1 MKWSNIKTTIFK
13 ELRGIFRD
21 KKSLITLVMLPFIIP
36 FYILL
41 MGFMFDSMEDSNYV
55 IGTNYELSNTEKTIV
70 KEVGELDFTYYKKTK
85 EELDK
90 AYENNEI
97 DAYVIKDDKTYTI
110 YTDLSSNSGTMI
122 FSYVSAYLNAYNE
135 NLANNYVI
143 SQDIDPDK
151 VFKNIIV
158 ESKTLGEEGKDFMLM
173 TLLSISIT
181 YILMII
187 VVSTSTV
194 ATDATAGEKERGTL
208 ETLLTFPI
216 KSSEIITG
224 KYIAIALCG
233 IFLGIAA
240 LILLVPSLL
249 IGKLLFVA
257 FEEFNIDF
265 SAFSIL
271 MTIFI
276 IIISSL
282 LSAGISMAL
291 AGNTKTY
298 KEAQSA
304 LQGLSFISIIPMFVE
319 FLDIDSQALDLIP
332 LANCGI
338 ALNRVLTGDF
348 TVISLLIMLI
358 STIVYTAI
366 IIIYISKQYK
376 SEKTLFG

>member
-1 MKWSNIKTTIFK
+1 MRWSNIRTTICK

-21 KKSLITLVMLPFIIP
+21 RKSLITLLALPFIIP

-41 MGFMFDSMEDSNYV
+41 MGFMFDVMEDSNYK
-55 IGTNYELSNTEKTIV
+55 IGANYEISNTEKTIIN
-70 KEVGELDFTYYKKTK
+70 EVGELDFIYYSSE
-85 EELDK
+85 EELKK
-90 AYENNEI
+90 AYENEEI
-97 DAYVIKDDKTYTI
+97 EAYVLKDDKTYTV
-110 YTDLSSNSGTMI
+110 YSDMSSNTGTMI
-122 FSYVSAYLNAYNE
+122 YSYVSAYLTAYNQ
-135 NLANNYVI
+135 NLATNYLV

-151 VFKNIIV
+151 VFENIII
-158 ESKTLGEEGKDFMLM
+158 ESQTLDDEDRDYMLM

-187 VVSTSTV
+187 VISTSTV

-233 IFLGIAA
+233 MILGIAA
-240 LILLVPSLL
+240 LVLLVPSLT
-249 IGKLLFVA
+249 IGKLLFVS
-257 FEEFNIDF
+257 FEDFNTNL
-265 SAFSIL
+265 SAFSIM

-276 IIISSL
+276 IVISSL
-282 LSAGISMAL
+282 LSAGIAMAL

-304 LQGLSFISIIPMFVE
+304 LQGLSFISMIPMFLE
-319 FLDIDSQALDLIP
+319 LLNIDNQVFDLIP
-332 LANCGI
+332 LANCGL

-348 TVISLLIMLI
+348 TTTSLLTMLV
-358 STIVYTAI
+358 STIIYTTAI
-366 IIIYISKQYK
+366 ILYISKQYK

>member
-21 KKSLITLVMLPFIIP
+21 KKSLVTLIMLPFIIP
-36 FYILL
+36 FYVLL
-41 MGFMFDSMEDSNYV
+41 MGFMFDVMEDSNYI
-55 IGTNYELSNTEKTIV
+55 IGANYEISNTEKAIIN
-70 KEVGELDFTYYKKTK
+70 EVGELDFKYYADK
-85 EELDK
+85 EALDK
-90 AYENNEI
+90 AYKNDEI
-97 DAYVIKDDKTYTI
+97 DGYVIKDDKTYTI
-110 YTDLSSNSGTMI
+110 YSDMSSNTGTMI
-122 FSYVSAYLNAYNE
+122 YSYVNAYLTAYNE
-135 NLANNYVI
+135 NIANNYIV

-158 ESKTLGEEGKDFMLM
+158 ESETLGEEGKDAILM
-173 TLLSISIT
+173 MLLSISIT

-187 VVSTSTV
+187 VISTSTV

-224 KYIAIALCG
+224 KYLAIAACG
-233 IFLGIAA
+233 IILGLAA
-240 LILLVPSLL
+240 LLLLVPALS
-249 IGKLLFVA
+249 IGKMLFVA
-257 FEEFNIDF
+257 FEDF
-265 SAFSIL
+265 STNFSTTSIL
-271 MTIFI
+271 MTVFI

-282 LSAGISMAL
+282 LSAGIAMAL
-291 AGNTKTY
+291 AGNTKSY

-304 LQGLSFISIIPMFVE
+304 LQGLSFISMIPMFLE
-319 FLDIDSQALDLIP
+319 LLDMDSKLFDIIP
-332 LANCGI
+332 LANCGL

-348 TVISLLIMLI
+348 TLSSLLVMLI
-358 STIVYTAI
+358 STIIYIVI